1 MYHTNVK
8 VCCIGLNRTFYR
20 PFSEKVLKKH
30 CFARVLHAICMWIDL
45 QFFWRIHGHNW
56 GRLDSKPSKSV
67 TPRCNATYMSQ
78 HLDVTNITMVKSS
91 FVYFNDKTIVIRST
105 SNHLRRN
112 TRWWS
117 ELIVMKQVPRSEY
130 CHLKIRMS
138 LYLIPICYET
148 RDSLSLTESECP
160 TGLVIP
166 YFFIKSLTIVYRKIN
181 TNIYLMVAI
190 L

>member
-1 MYHTNVK
+1 MSYPQFVNFIVWFYTVWIVVISTKNVRGRMLVLMIYHKCSHTMMLS
-8 VCCIGLNRTFYR
+8 IS
-20 PFSEKVLKKH
+20 P
-30 CFARVLHAICMWIDL
+30 W
-45 QFFWRIHGHNW
+45 
-56 GRLDSKPSKSV
+56 
-67 TPRCNATYMSQ
+67 
-78 HLDVTNITMVKSS
+78 TMVKSP
-91 FVYFNDKTIVIRST
+91 FVYFNDVTIVIRST
-105 SNHLRRN
+105 GNYLRRN

-166 YFFIKSLTIVYRKIN
+166 YFFIK
-181 TNIYLMVAI
+181 
-190 L
+190 